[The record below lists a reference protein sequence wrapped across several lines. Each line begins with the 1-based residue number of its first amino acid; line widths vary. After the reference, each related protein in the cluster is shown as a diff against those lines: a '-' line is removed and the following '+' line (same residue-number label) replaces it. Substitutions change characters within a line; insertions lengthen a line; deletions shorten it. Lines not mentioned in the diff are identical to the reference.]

1 VNLYRLREVPDQ
13 VDKPALK
20 YPPFQPGLPGA
31 LNGGDLFETL
41 KKDPVNNQFWNDFTT
56 FIRNSVTNPDSL
68 DEDAAVQRTEKLI
81 DLARAAFNDPRYD
94 FLVHRILAESRE
106 ILLCIQYDPATERL
120 TGALKKFVRDFVSDW
135 KGQPSIGALS
145 DSLAAFREVLL
156 PVIVEQLQHIPVAK
170 IEGSNKTYDYVLDN
184 IHFSAYD
191 ILPEHVKLELY
202 SKVDVALKEGPHT
215 DKAKA
220 KLELELKHIKTHLKN
235 LRFAYRRKEFPKM
248 EDEGI
253 ADIDIAGDGTN
264 IYLYWKIVTGKEL
277 PMRLVMKDVR
287 CKIDNMKITIKEAK
301 HNVLDSVMMKLWN
314 KRMKKILEEEVAFNL
329 RFFGNRIA
337 DIFNDAIYNFNTAIY
352 NVNLTSFK

>member
-1 VNLYRLREVPDQ
+1 VTNR
-13 VDKPALK
+13 
-20 YPPFQPGLPGA
+20 
-31 LNGGDLFETL
+31 
-41 KKDPVNNQFWNDFTT
+41 FWDEFTT
-56 FIRNSVTNPDSL
+56 FIRNSVTNPESL
-68 DEDAAVQRTEKLI
+68 DEDAAVRKAEKLI

-106 ILLCIQYDPATERL
+106 ILNCIQYDPATEKL
-120 TGALKKFVRDFVSDW
+120 TSSLTTFARDFVSNW

-145 DSLAAFREVLL
+145 DSMQGFREVLL
-156 PVIVEQLQHIPVAK
+156 PVIVEQLQRIPVAR
-170 IEGSNKTYDYVLDN
+170 IEGASKAYDYVLDN

-202 SKVDVALKEGPHT
+202 SKVDVAIKEGPHT

-220 KLELELKHIKTHLKN
+220 KLELELKHIKTHIEK
-235 LRFAYRRKEFPKM
+235 LRFAYRRKEFPKI
-248 EDEGI
+248 EDEGV
-253 ADIDIAGDGTN
+253 ADIDISGCGTN
-264 IYLYWKIVTGKEL
+264 IYLYWKIVTGKEVPL
-277 PMRLVMKDVR
+277 RFVMKDVR

-301 HNVLDSVMMKLWN
+301 HSVLDAVMMKLWN

-352 NVNLTSFK
+352 NVNLTPLK